1 MRCSFCGAELA
12 EGMPVCEKC
21 GNKVKKMN
29 DEDAFSLLKAGLG
42 NVETM
47 EEERIGRRGEAVQP
61 LRMMRNAR
69 LAGLIIAALEILAFA
84 GLMFVLFRGLNDIWF
99 WATYT
104 DDTWYQLFRLI
115 LIGAIVAA
123 VIPKLFFVAGLL
135 KLRRA
140 DSTINAVA
148 VLAILELG
156 LFLAMQLVDA
166 DIPNLIISIVSCVV
180 SIVFMV
186 KYCHAIER
194 LCRPDLQDDAENW
207 RRLLSVF
214 IAAEVISAAIAPIAA
229 ALIFGDLYFVTI
241 KTLIWMKILLEG
253 LPIVCSLIILI
264 MEIRYLGST
273 ADSLAKA
280 TEGKR

>member
-1 MRCSFCGAELA
+1 MRCSFCGAELT

-21 GNKVKKMN
+21 GKQVKKTN

-69 LAGLIIAALEILAFA
+69 LAGLIIAAVEVLAFA
-84 GLMFVLFRGLNDIWF
+84 GILFVLFHGLNDFRF

-104 DDTWYQLFRLI
+104 DDTWYRLFQFVM
-115 LIGAIVAA
+115 IGVIVAA
-123 VIPKLFFVAGLL
+123 VIPKLIFVAGLL

-140 DSTINAVA
+140 DSTITGVA

-156 LFLAMQLVDA
+156 LFLAMQLVEA
-166 DIPNLIISIVSCVV
+166 DVPNLIISIVSCVV

-186 KYCHAIER
+186 KYCHAVER
-194 LCRPDLQDDAENW
+194 LCRPDLQDDAEKW
-207 RRLLSVF
+207 RRLLAVF
-214 IAAEVISAAIAPIAA
+214 IAAEVISAAIAPISAA
-229 ALIFGDLYFVTI
+229 IIFGDIYFVTI

-273 ADSLAKA
+273 ADSLAKT
-280 TEGKR
+280 TEGRK